1 MKRLFVAAVF
11 GLSLLGASIT
21 STQAATY
28 NYDFSYQSPN
38 GTGFTDIVLYAE
50 GEGQNDMY
58 FVPGSLAPSGYASL
72 THTVSFEAELAMAL
86 GVSPRVVPEG
96 DAPKWDILVLVSDG
110 FLNANT
116 GRTWGEIFPR
126 DSFPRHSVMT
136 EILMGAHA
144 GVDADIAMLLSFLA
158 STEAQAAMFNPS
170 GTFRVAQFTG
180 LTPVDPIPLP
190 AGAWLLLS
198 ALGGLGFAG
207 WRRRKAVAA

>member
-1 MKRLFVAAVF
+1 MKRMVSAALAAV
-11 GLSLLGASIT
+11 GVLALSVTSAS
-21 STQAATY
+21 AATY
-28 NYDFSYQSPN
+28 NYDFSYRSPN
-38 GTGFTDIVLYAE
+38 GTGFSDIVLYAE

-72 THTVSFEAELAMAL
+72 SHTVSFEAELAMAL

-96 DAPKWDILVLVSDG
+96 EAPKWDILVLVSGD
-110 FLNANT
+110 FLTANT
-116 GRTWGEIFPR
+116 GLTWGEIFPR

-144 GVDADIAMLLSFLA
+144 GADADIATLLSFLS
-158 STEAQAAMFNPS
+158 STEAQSAMFDPS

-180 LTPVDPIPLP
+180 LTPVPQIPLP

-198 ALGGLGFAG
+198 ALGGLGFMG
-207 WRRRKAVAA
+207 WRRKRAVAA